1 MLAGTLTKR
10 ITLFRPKR
18 IRQPL
23 GSEKVVAEKVTE
35 IWAKAEAI
43 SNKKIR
49 TADQQQVIETMRFTV
64 RPREDVAIDWLI
76 DYQQRRFTVR
86 AIDRDHPDRLII
98 TTEADSR
105 HDRV

>member
-43 SNKKIR
+43 SNKKFVPLISNR
-49 TADQQQVIETMRFTV
+49 SLKQCVLRLG
-64 RPREDVAIDWLI
+64 REKMLLL
-76 DYQQRRFTVR
+76 TG
-86 AIDRDHPDRLII
+86 
-98 TTEADSR
+98 
-105 HDRV
+105 